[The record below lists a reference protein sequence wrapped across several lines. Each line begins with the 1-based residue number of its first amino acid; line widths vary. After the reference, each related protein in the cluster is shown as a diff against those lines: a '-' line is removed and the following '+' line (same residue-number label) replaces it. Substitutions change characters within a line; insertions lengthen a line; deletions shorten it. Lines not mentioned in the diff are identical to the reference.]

1 VGEGGR
7 EACPPTHCR
16 SGRGAWVRWSCALP
30 LGSLV
35 VGVLVLALAGCGLG
49 AGPTPS
55 AIHLT
60 VTEDFG
66 AKPLSG
72 RGAPKVRG
80 QETIMSLL
88 MRNYRV
94 TTRFGGGFVQSI
106 DGRAGAT
113 QRGEPVDWF
122 YYVNGIEA
130 PKGGASTDVH
140 AGDHIWWDLHD
151 WSQTEDVPAVVGS
164 FPEPFLNGSE
174 GKRLPVR
181 VECADVG
188 GRACQTV
195 VARLRAEGV
204 PAAIA
209 GIGPGDEPETLRVL
223 VGPWPAV
230 RGTPASEAIE
240 RGPGASGVYAR
251 FAGDGRSLSLLDVQG
266 RTTKTLSGGGGLVA
280 ATRYAQEEPLWV
292 VTGTDAS
299 GVERAA
305 AAFSETALQDHFAL
319 ALEANGTARPLPTV
333 AR

>member
-1 VGEGGR
+1 ML
-7 EACPPTHCR
+7 
-16 SGRGAWVRWSCALP
+16 AL
-30 LGSLV
+30 
-35 VGVLVLALAGCGLG
+35 LVLILALSGCGLG
-49 AGPTPS
+49 AGATPS

-66 AKPLSG
+66 ARPLG
-72 RGAPKVRG
+72 GQGAPKVRG
-80 QETIMSLL
+80 QETVLSLL
-88 MRNYRV
+88 MRNYPV

-106 DGRAGAT
+106 DGHAGTT
-113 QRGEPVDWF
+113 QGGDPVDWF

-130 PKGGASTDVH
+130 PKGAGSTQVH
-140 AGDHIWWDLHD
+140 AGDRIWWDLHD

-164 FPEPFLNGSE
+164 FPEPFVHGSE

-188 GRACQTV
+188 GKACQTV
-195 VARLRAEGV
+195 VSRLRAQSV

-223 VGPWPAV
+223 VGPWAAV

-240 RGPGASGVYAR
+240 RGPGASGVYGR
-251 FAGDGRSLSLLDVQG
+251 FAGDGHSLSLLDANG
-266 RTTKTLSGGGGLVA
+266 RTTATLTGGAGLVA

-292 VTGTDAS
+292 ITGTDAN

-305 AAFSETALQDHFAL
+305 SAFSQAALRDHFAL
-319 ALEANGTARPLPTV
+319 ALEANGTARPLPTA